1 MHPFDSLTL
10 PTGHV
15 FIFTP
20 CPGTKGNSVNEA
32 IAELKQGGAKAIIT
46 MMPQADLEQCDV
58 TDIPAVCQAQDIGW
72 VHLPVE
78 DDEAP
83 EAPFDEAWQQSLS
96 LIDSWLTNKTPIALH
111 CKGGTG
117 RTSLI
122 GAILMHRLGYSWED
136 TVAHIRTVRP
146 TGVRIPKHV
155 AYLQKVVFGNKQNA

>member
-1 MHPFDSLTL
+1 MHPFDTLTL
-10 PTGHV
+10 PTGHTL
-15 FIFTP
+15 IFTP
-20 CPGTKGNSVNEA
+20 CPGTKGNSVSEA
-32 IAELKQGGAKAIIT
+32 IAELKQGGALALIT
-46 MMPQADLEQCDV
+46 MMPQADLEKFEV
-58 TDIPAVCQAQDIGW
+58 TDIPAACQAQGIDW

-83 EAPFDEAWQQSLS
+83 EARFEEAWQQNLAT
-96 LIDSWLTNKTPIALH
+96 IDSWLANKTPIALH

-122 GAILMHRLGYSWED
+122 GAILMQRLGYSWED

-155 AYLQKVVFGNKQNA
+155 AYLQEVVFRNK